1 MLLASNVF
9 LSVFLSLYLSEFLQD
24 AWLANMD
31 ANLPRVRELF
41 AATYGASEVDKQV
54 VNWRLFY
61 LAVSELFAYNKGE
74 EWFVS
79 HYVFEK

>member
-1 MLLASNVF
+1 MFNLMNSRVW
-9 LSVFLSLYLSEFLQD
+9 QD

-41 AATYGASEVDKQV
+41 AATYGAGEVDKQI

>member
-1 MLLASNVF
+1 
-9 LSVFLSLYLSEFLQD
+9 
-24 AWLANMD
+24 MD

-41 AATYGASEVDKQV
+41 AATYGAGEVDKQI